1 MTKIEK
7 YFRETDQITGA
18 WFYGSDMD
26 YRDTL

>member
-1 MTKIEK
+1 MMKIEK

-26 YRDTL
+26 SGKVL